1 MSTQPLLPTHR
12 TLSKGKGKAPAPPS
26 PSSSRSSTP
35 PRRGFR
41 AFDDDERED
50 EEEKGRCVTIRF
62 TGDQG
67 GDLDVWVEEG
77 ESVGS
82 VKEKV
87 SCVLDFWG
95 WVEVE
100 CVMCDVGWPR
110 ACRGVYSELG
120 EDIPS

>member
-12 TLSKGKGKAPAPPS
+12 SLLKGKGKAPPPPS
-26 PSSSRSSTP
+26 PSSSSSHSSP
-35 PRRGFR
+35 PRKGFR
-41 AFDDDERED
+41 AFDDDDEPE

-62 TGDQG
+62 TGDVG

-87 SCVLDFWG
+87 SSGFGQVVWRG
-95 WVEVE
+95 E
-100 CVMCDVGWPR
+100 CSKLCSV
-110 ACRGVYSELG
+110 
-120 EDIPS
+120 

>member
-12 TLSKGKGKAPAPPS
+12 TLSKGKGKARAPS
-26 PSSSRSSTP
+26 PSSSGSSTP
-35 PRRGFR
+35 PPRGFR
-41 AFDDDERED
+41 AFDEDEPEED
-50 EEEKGRCVTIRF
+50 EERGRCVTIRF

-87 SCVLDFWG
+87 SSWLSD
-95 WVEVE
+95 
-100 CVMCDVGWPR
+100 
-110 ACRGVYSELG
+110 SEDGLWWRCLREKQWFDG
-120 EDIPS
+120 EDANAKARTAFAFG